1 VVSAVKL
8 VEAQVAYKLRTSK
21 KNTFASP
28 EKKEAI
34 HIDEV
39 LQSVY
44 R

>member
-1 VVSAVKL
+1 VKL
-8 VEAQVAYKLRTSK
+8 VAAQVGYKLCTSK
-21 KNTFASP
+21 KNTFSPP